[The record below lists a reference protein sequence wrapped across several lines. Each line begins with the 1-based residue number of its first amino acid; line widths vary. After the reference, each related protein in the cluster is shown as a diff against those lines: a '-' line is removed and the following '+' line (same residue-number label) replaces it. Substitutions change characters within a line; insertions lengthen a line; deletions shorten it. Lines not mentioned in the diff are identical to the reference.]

1 MNHMPLLVRREF
13 WEHRSF
19 VIAPAIVAA
28 ILLIGVTFG
37 HVEFGNNSL
46 DKLASPEFASKQYS
60 VMTGILSVV
69 ALPYLISMGFLTVF
83 YLLDSLYADRKDR
96 SVLFWKSLPVSD
108 RETVI
113 SKLVVAAIV
122 LPLMTFAAVLVTNV
136 LFSFIGSLR
145 LSSYAEHVNIWSIVW
160 QPSAWFSA
168 HALLL
173 YSLVA
178 MMLWYLPILGWL
190 LLVSAWARRA
200 VILWAVLPPLA
211 IIFLEHVLFETSYVA
226 HLLKDRFI
234 GWFHLAI
241 NTNAAAEHA
250 MVLDGERIPMTG
262 RLIDAIDPATFF
274 SSPRLWLGIVVAAG
288 FIWLAILLRRRYSET

>member
-19 VIAPAIVAA
+19 IIAPAIVAA
-28 ILLIGVTFG
+28 ILLLGVTFG
-37 HVEFGNNSL
+37 HVELGNNSL
-46 DKLASPEFASKQYS
+46 DLLEHPEFASKHYGI
-60 VMTGILSVV
+60 MTGILSAVS
-69 ALPYLISMGFLTVF
+69 LPYLISMGFLTVF

-122 LPLMTFAAVLVTNV
+122 LPLMTFAAVLVTNL
-136 LFSFIGSLR
+136 LFGLIGSIR
-145 LSSYAEHVNIWSIVW
+145 LSRSIEHVWSVVW
-160 QPSAWFSA
+160 LPRAWFSA

-173 YSLVA
+173 YSLVV

-200 VILWAVLPPLA
+200 VILWAALPPLA
-211 IIFLEHVLFETSYVA
+211 LMFLEDVLFDTRYVA
-226 HLLKDRFI
+226 HLLRDRFI
-234 GWFHLAI
+234 GWFNLAI

-250 MVLDGERIPMTG
+250 MVLDGERIPMTA
-262 RLIDAIDPATFF
+262 RLSDTLDPGTFF
-274 SSPRLWLGIVVAAG
+274 SSPGLWIGLAVAAG
-288 FIWLAILLRRRYSET
+288 FIWGAILLRRRYSET

>member
-28 ILLIGVTFG
+28 ILLIGATFG
-37 HVEFGNNSL
+37 HVDFGNTSL
-46 DKLASPEFASKQYS
+46 NLLESPEFASKQYGI
-60 VMTGILSVV
+60 VTGILAAL
-69 ALPYLISMGFLTVF
+69 ALPYLISMGCLMVF

-113 SKLVVAAIV
+113 SKLVVAAVV
-122 LPLMTFAAVLVTNV
+122 LPLMTFVAVVATNL
-136 LFSFIGSLR
+136 LFSVIDSVR
-145 LSSYAEHVNIWSIVW
+145 LSSSVEHVWSVVW
-160 QPSAWFSA
+160 HPRAWFSA

-173 YSLVA
+173 YALVV

-211 IIFLEHVLFETSYVA
+211 LMFLEDVLFDTRCVA
-226 HLLKDRFI
+226 HLLRDRFI
-234 GWFHLAI
+234 GWFDLAI
-241 NTNAAAEHA
+241 DTDAAAEHA
-250 MVLDGERIPMTG
+250 MVLDGERVPMTARLADTLDPGPFSPVPDCG
-262 RLIDAIDPATFF
+262 RAWR
-274 SSPRLWLGIVVAAG
+274 SRCG

>member
-122 LPLMTFAAVLVTNV
+122 LLMTAQIIGGLIAEMIGGDITPFSLSALVFA
-136 LFSFIGSLR
+136 
-145 LSSYAEHVNIWSIVW
+145 IV
-160 QPSAWFSA
+160 
-168 HALLL
+168 
-173 YSLVA
+173 
-178 MMLWYLPILGWL
+178 M
-190 LLVSAWARRA
+190 
-200 VILWAVLPPLA
+200 
-211 IIFLEHVLFETSYVA
+211 
-226 HLLKDRFI
+226 
-234 GWFHLAI
+234 
-241 NTNAAAEHA
+241 AAAQA
-250 MVLDGERIPMTG
+250 AFTVLASLMLARVYVQLVGGGEAEVSVP
-262 RLIDAIDPATFF
+262 
-274 SSPRLWLGIVVAAG
+274 SSG
-288 FIWLAILLRRRYSET
+288 T

>member
-37 HVEFGNNSL
+37 HVDFGAHDRIAGAEFS
-46 DKLASPEFASKQYS
+46 SKAYGI
-60 VMTGILSVV
+60 MTGILSVV
-69 ALPYLISMGFLTVF
+69 ALRYLISMGFLTVF

-113 SKLVVAAIV
+113 SKLVVAAVV
-122 LPLMTFAAVLVTNV
+122 LPLMTFLAVVATN
-136 LFSFIGSLR
+136 LIFSLIGSVR
-145 LSSYAEHVNIWSIVW
+145 LSRSIENVWSLVW
-160 QPSAWFSA
+160 QPAAWFNA

-173 YSLVA
+173 YALFA
-178 MMLWYLPILGWL
+178 MMLWYLPLLGWL

-211 IIFLEHVLFETSYVA
+211 IMFLEDVLFDTSYFA
-226 HLLKDRFI
+226 HLLRNRLI
-234 GWFHLAI
+234 GWFDLAI
-241 NTNAAAEHA
+241 NTSAAAEHA
-250 MVLDGERIPMTG
+250 MVLDGKRIPMTG
-262 RLIDAIDPATFF
+262 RLVDAIDPGTFF
-274 SSPRLWLGIVVAAG
+274 SSPGLWLGLVVAGA
-288 FIWLAILLRRRYSET
+288 FIWGAILLRRRYSET